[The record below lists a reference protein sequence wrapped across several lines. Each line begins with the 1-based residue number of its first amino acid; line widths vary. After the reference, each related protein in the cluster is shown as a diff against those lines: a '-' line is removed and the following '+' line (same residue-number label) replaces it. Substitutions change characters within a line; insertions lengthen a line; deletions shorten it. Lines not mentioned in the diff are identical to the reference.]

1 MGGYVGSSIRELS
14 GTLSAYPTTGG
25 KRKLRFSFNRLVMSL
40 DFSVEYNKV
49 MGG

>member
-1 MGGYVGSSIRELS
+1 VGDYVGSSIHELS
-14 GTLSAYPTTGG
+14 GTLSACPTTRG
-25 KRKLRFSFNRLVMSL
+25 KKLRFSFNRLVMSL

>member
-1 MGGYVGSSIRELS
+1 MSVHPSMNYREH
-14 GTLSAYPTTGG
+14 YPLVRQQEG
-25 KRKLRFSFNRLVMSL
+25 KKLRFSFNRLVMSL